1 MKILL
6 ISLNK
11 ESKYM
16 RVLPLGLFS
25 IAQSAIDAGH
35 SVHILELLDAK
46 DIISSIKEAINSVKP
61 DIIGISIRN
70 IDNQDME
77 NTEFFYSRDKVI
89 IKEIKK
95 YFKSFVVLG
104 GAGYSIYPYIIL
116 EDTCA
121 DFGIQGEG
129 EKVFPL
135 LLERLSQG
143 KPVDNIPQLYINNKP
158 QVINKYMKTSLDEFE
173 LPDLDI
179 MSQCLEKNV
188 NDLWFPVQT
197 RRGCPLNCSY
207 CSTALIEGKMI
218 RKRKPI
224 KVVQWLKSL
233 TDYGI
238 RNFYFVDNT
247 FNMPNSYALEL
258 CKHIIDTKLNIN
270 WRCIIYPYKLN
281 RELCASMAKAGC
293 SEVSLGIES
302 GNDEILKD
310 MNKLYRKA
318 DVVEASDNLRSQ
330 GIKRTGFLMLGGP
343 KETIESVNESLNF
356 VDSLQLDALKITIGI
371 RIYPHTKLAE
381 QAVNSGI
388 INKNDNLLTPKF
400 YLNPFIKD
408 DIKKIVEEFKR
419 EHAYCV

>member
-1 MKILL
+1 
-6 ISLNK
+6 
-11 ESKYM
+11 M
-16 RVLPLGLFS
+16 RVLPLGLFC
-25 IAQSAIDAGH
+25 IAQSAIEAGH

-46 DIISSIKEAINSVKP
+46 DIISSIKEEINSVNP

-77 NTEFFYSRDKVI
+77 NTEFFYSRDKFI

-104 GAGYSIYPYIIL
+104 GAGYSIFPDIIL
-116 EDTCA
+116 EDTSA

-143 KPVDNIPQLYINNKP
+143 KPVDNIPQLYINNKT

-173 LPDLDI
+173 LPAPD
-179 MSQCLEKNV
+179 MMFQFLEKKV
-188 NDLWFPVQT
+188 SDLWFPVQT

-207 CSTALIEGKMI
+207 CSTALIEGRMI

-238 RNFYFVDNT
+238 KNFYFVDNT

-258 CKHIIDTKLNIN
+258 CKHIIDAKLNIN

-302 GNDEILKD
+302 GNDEILED

-318 DVVEASDNLRSQ
+318 DIVEASDNLRSQ

-343 KETIESVNESLNF
+343 KETIESVNENLDF
-356 VDSLQLDALKITIGI
+356 IDSLQLDALKITIGI

-381 QAVNSGI
+381 QAVSSGI
-388 INKNDNLLTPKF
+388 INKNDSLLTPKF
-400 YLNPFIKD
+400 YLNPLIKD
-408 DIKKIVEEFKR
+408 DVKKIIEKFKR
-419 EHAYCV
+419 EHAYCI